1 MHCPLRGRGEGLL
14 RIRRVVALIVTA
26 GLAVAG
32 CASEDAD
39 RNAADTTAVP
49 VSAAA
54 APATAAGVDSNIP
67 TSADS
72 SVGTATATAAAPSPD
87 ADEEPSRNQD
97 EVGGDSL
104 LATPSA
110 ALVADEKSD
119 GEGAVEIVGEES
131 STPPPPSEDDDPS
144 GEEADEEI
152 TLSVDKVEVLSSSI
166 TVRDCVVRGLVHNKS
181 DKMFARNVVITFFGY
196 DGGERVEWHW
206 PLTMQP
212 GEVAPFEI
220 EISWSSE
227 DIDFEVAAD
236 MSGDPD
242 VSRSFLVNYDGTPR
256 DWPNNNWEPYIEVFD
271 ERYYALEGTDIR
283 MIIPY
288 QNSFIHED
296 LFHQYHPEFL
306 IKSNDVD
313 AIVSLY
319 DGQDFSD
326 VYFKPEVMFPELLGS
341 SGIVSIDNV
350 RIYQAIM
357 DSSTVVDVREL
368 VPYSIEDERDPDGSL
383 VRRTIVPVRQISNLT
398 PGEEKQFYILQ
409 TVPQERSVHHP
420 FYTANGWHQRLWM
433 GNGTGTGPF
442 DSEAQANGVLNS
454 SDLRGSLPAP
464 CDLPAGGLTWR
475 NATFLKSAQFKADEP
490 MGYFGVFR
498 NFDPSRDF
506 VGKLVVDRKTVTI
519 ADGVIRGEIRNLS
532 DRLGT
537 PLLGAQRIFIHASSE
552 DGSAA
557 WAGVWLTHGF
567 LDPHWNE
574 RFEIIGWRGSTDV
587 DQIDFKVFGTVSV
600 WDDGEEDTGGSLYR
614 DYPSQH
620 LNDKV
625 VIESETVGL
634 VNGVI
639 RGLVIN
645 LSDRSFARDVIV
657 TAITKDGNKVGTSWR
672 WPLTVQPGE
681 RAPFEIS
688 GWRGSANFE
697 DIEFKVSSSLSERVD
712 ISRSFQI
719 FRSKVGIV
727 YREGMEEQYR
737 QERYAHPPI
746 PMVGRTNV
754 LYHYEDEFID
764 LYSHILNGR
773 DELGPQGLFYFD
785 YHAELEKTDSH
796 PHLNDEIKSQVI
808 LDLKAYVAFFNSDM
822 EVVAIKELEP
832 FTAIYQP
839 PEYEP
844 ELILVRSVPTPSNQA
859 PHSVRLLV
867 TIPREDVQHSNSYQ
881 FSQIWIG
888 GALEP
893 LS

>member
-1 MHCPLRGRGEGLL
+1 LL
-14 RIRRVVALIVTA
+14 SVRRVVALILAA

-39 RNAADTTAVP
+39 RNVANTRAAA
-49 VSAAA
+49 VSAAT

-67 TSADS
+67 TSADKF
-72 SVGTATATAAAPSPD
+72 VGTASATVAAPSPD
-87 ADEEPSRNQD
+87 TDEEPSRNQD
-97 EVGGDSL
+97 QVGGDSL

-110 ALVADEKSD
+110 ALVTDEKSD
-119 GEGAVEIVGEES
+119 GDGAEETVGEES
-131 STPPPPSEDDDPS
+131 SIPSPPSEDNDPS

-152 TLSVDKVEVLSSSI
+152 TRSVDRVEVRSSSI

-181 DKMFARNVVITFFGY
+181 DNMFARNVVVTLFGS
-196 DGGERVEWHW
+196 DGDERVEWHW

-212 GEVAPFEI
+212 GEVAPFEV
-220 EISWSSE
+220 EISWPRE

-296 LFHQYHPEFL
+296 LFHQSAPESL
-306 IKSNDVD
+306 IKSNDID

-319 DGQDFSD
+319 DGLDFSD
-326 VYFKPEVMFPELLGS
+326 VYFKPEVVFPDLVGS
-341 SGIVSIDNV
+341 NDIVSIDNV

-368 VPYSIEDERDPDGSL
+368 VPYTIEEERDTDGSL
-383 VRRTIVPVRQISNLT
+383 VRRSIVPVRQISNVMS
-398 PGEEKQFYILQ
+398 GEEKQFYILQ
-409 TVPQERSVHHP
+409 TVPKEYS
-420 FYTANGWHQRLWM
+420 GWVPRLWM

-442 DSEAQANGVLNS
+442 DSEAQANDVLNS

-475 NATFLKSAQFKADEP
+475 NATILKSAQFKADEP

-506 VGKLVVDRKTVTI
+506 VGKIVVDRKTVTI

-537 PLLGAQRIFIHASSE
+537 PLLVAQRIFIHASSE

-557 WAGVWLTHGF
+557 WAGVWLTHGI

-614 DYPSQH
+614 DYPSQYM
-620 LNDKV
+620 NDEV
-625 VIESETVGL
+625 VIESESIGL
-634 VNGVI
+634 VDGVI

-645 LSDRSFARDVIV
+645 LSDRLFARDVTV
-657 TAITKDGNKVGTSWR
+657 TAVTEDGNKVGTSWQ

-746 PMVGRTNV
+746 PMVGRTNA
-754 LYHYEDEFID
+754 LYHYEDEFLD
-764 LYSHILNGR
+764 LYSHVLNDGG
-773 DELGPQGLFYFD
+773 EFGSQGLFYFD

-796 PHLNDEIKSQVI
+796 PNLNDEIKSQVI

-822 EVVAIKELEP
+822 EVVAVKELEP

-839 PEYEP
+839 PQYEP
-844 ELILVRSVPTPSNQA
+844 ELIPVRSVPTPSNQA
-859 PHSVRLLV
+859 PHSIRLLV

-888 GALEP
+888 GAFEP